1 MSSPLP
7 RRRRASDLAQRT
19 SLHSLHHST
28 TVTLSW
34 PLCCQKPCWC
44 HWWLQGFAM
53 DYWGPLFSSIP
64 AQIKFIP
71 HVVLYIC
78 AICLYPILAHVHHSH
93 LIHLKTDWVK
103 LNHRDKL
110 GFFVIMGETFT
121 AFEQPYL
128 GIYIDL
134 ILKKTREKWNMH
146 RIIQYR
152 SSFNSNHKHSQSV
165 DLWDHLSFQ
174 LTVSA
179 ALVALGLPVWTSV
192 DPWSQSFHLEN
203 QTSRW

>member
-1 MSSPLP
+1 
-7 RRRRASDLAQRT
+7 
-19 SLHSLHHST
+19 
-28 TVTLSW
+28 
-34 PLCCQKPCWC
+34 
-44 HWWLQGFAM
+44 M

-78 AICLYPILAHVHHSH
+78 AIYLYPILAHVHHSH

-110 GFFVIMGETFT
+110 VFFVIMGETFT

-128 GIYIDL
+128 GIFIDL
-134 ILKKTREKWNMH
+134 ILKKRENWNMH

-152 SSFNSNHKHSQSV
+152 SSSNSNHKHSQSV

-179 ALVALGLPVWTSV
+179 ALVALDLPVWTSV

>member
-1 MSSPLP
+1 
-7 RRRRASDLAQRT
+7 
-19 SLHSLHHST
+19 
-28 TVTLSW
+28 
-34 PLCCQKPCWC
+34 
-44 HWWLQGFAM
+44 M

-71 HVVLYIC
+71 HVVLYIYQF
-78 AICLYPILAHVHHSH
+78 ICIPFLPMYT
-93 LIHLKTDWVK
+93 IHMKKFNTSYTLENWLKVK
-103 LNHRDKL
+103 LNQRDTL
-110 GFFVIMGETFT
+110 FFSVLMGETFT
-121 AFEQPYL
+121 ASEQPYF

>member
-1 MSSPLP
+1 MSLV
-7 RRRRASDLAQRT
+7 ASRICNGLLGPIILQYTCPDKV
-19 SLHSLHHST
+19 HT
-28 TVTLSW
+28 T
-34 PLCCQKPCWC
+34 C
-44 HWWLQGFAM
+44 
-53 DYWGPLFSSIP
+53 SI
-64 AQIKFIP
+64 
-71 HVVLYIC
+71 VYIC
-78 AICLYPILAHVHHSH
+78 NLFVSHSCPCAPFTWKNSIHISYILENWLSESKSKGQTVFSV
-93 LIHLKTDWVK
+93 L
-103 LNHRDKL
+103 
-110 GFFVIMGETFT
+110 MGETFT
-121 AFEQPYL
+121 AFEQPYF

-134 ILKKTREKWNMH
+134 ILKKRENWNMH